1 MSTKTYSKDNY
12 TVSLKAYKAWV
23 TLTIGDRESTDIPH
37 EEAEL
42 RQQVYGELGFD
53 MVEEFHQLN
62 FYHVQLIGRTTYPER
77 SEYIVVAESEDAC
90 FEQLGTY
97 TRSSWAHADITYLSA
112 SVPSAKPCVF
122 VNNSSKPYL
131 TAS

>member
-1 MSTKTYSKDNY
+1 MSIKTYSKDNY
-12 TVSLKAYKAWV
+12 TVSFKAYKAWV
-23 TLTIGDRESTDIPH
+23 TLTIGDREAMDIQPG
-37 EEAEL
+37 EAEL

-53 MVEEFHQLN
+53 MVEEFEQLN

-97 TRSSWAHADITYLSA
+97 TKCSWAHADITYLTA
-112 SVPSAKPCVF
+112 SLPGARPCVF
-122 VNNSSKPYL
+122 VNNSSKPCL
-131 TAS
+131 AAS